1 MVEPHAGCLPPGL
14 KHCSGGRKGHLGQGW
29 KDCPGAPAP
38 ITVHGCMSWWTRAE
52 PQDSWDHVLRKQSD
66 TYHLFIPQLFTECLQ
81 HVQRWARHLGQG
93 QPCPHGA
100 GLPAVTEPDGGLPTL
115 RPSGGEQRVQS
126 ELKTDS
132 CHTKSKLLARPW
144 RTSAPLPLPFLFL
157 TRVAHRR
164 FRVLT
169 HCSLKC
175 PFCQNS
181 TPPSRLHSN
190 AKSTRKASQALLG
203 KISCCFFGVSSVVPI
218 TALGRY
224 YMSLCTHVS
233 SLLPAFPESGE

>member
-115 RPSGGEQRVQS
+115 RPSGGNRESSQS
-126 ELKTDS
+126 W
-132 CHTKSKLLARPW
+132 RPTPATPSPNCSLGHGGLPPLFRFLSSFLHALPTGASVSSLTVPW
-144 RTSAPLPLPFLFL
+144 SAHFVRTLPLLPDSTQTPNPLG
-157 TRVAHRR
+157 RR
-164 FRVLT
+164 LR
-169 HCSLKC
+169 
-175 PFCQNS
+175 
-181 TPPSRLHSN
+181 PSW
-190 AKSTRKASQALLG
+190 AKLAA
-203 KISCCFFGVSSVVPI
+203 VSSVCPVWF
-218 TALGRY
+218 L
-224 YMSLCTHVS
+224 
-233 SLLPAFPESGE
+233 